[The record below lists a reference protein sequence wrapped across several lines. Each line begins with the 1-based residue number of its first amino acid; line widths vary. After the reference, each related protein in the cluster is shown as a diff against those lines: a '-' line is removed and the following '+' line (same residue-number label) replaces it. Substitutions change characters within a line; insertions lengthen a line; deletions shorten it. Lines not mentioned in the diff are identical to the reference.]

1 LGFVIEPWTAS
12 LSGEDT
18 NTMEAEEAKGK
29 QEVKKPRSNKTKQK
43 DPCGKKN
50 NSKNAM
56 VGHMV

>member
-1 LGFVIEPWTAS
+1 
-12 LSGEDT
+12 
-18 NTMEAEEAKGK
+18 MEAEEAKGK

-43 DPCGKKN
+43 DLCGKKN